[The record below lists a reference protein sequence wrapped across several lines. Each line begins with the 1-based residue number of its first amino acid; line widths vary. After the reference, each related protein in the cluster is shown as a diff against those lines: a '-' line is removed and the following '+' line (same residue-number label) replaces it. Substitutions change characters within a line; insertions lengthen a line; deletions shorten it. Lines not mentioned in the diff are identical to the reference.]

1 MRPMSEPADETL
13 LSVRGLRKTYGK
25 TQALRGMTFD
35 VQPGEFLGLLGPNG
49 AGKTTLIRTIG
60 GRVAPDAGEV
70 RFLGRPMAW
79 TRDRDAIGLV
89 PQDLAVYGDLTAE
102 ENLRAFGRLHGVRG
116 RLLNERVERA
126 LEWTG
131 LADRRRSL
139 VGGFSGGMK
148 RRVNIA
154 CGVLHEPALVLL
166 DEPTVG
172 VDPQSREKIFDMV
185 EELRGR
191 GTTFLLTTHHL
202 DEAEARCDRLVIV
215 DHGAVI
221 AEGDAAGL
229 IRQTVGAETR
239 VQLRLAET
247 PAPEAAAALLA
258 RGVSVNGDGRTV
270 VAAMAEVVAELPRLM
285 VALSESGCRV
295 EDVHVRPP
303 TLQSVFMHLTGR
315 ELRE

>member
-1 MRPMSEPADETL
+1 MPTMPEGPETL
-13 LSVRGLRKTYGK
+13 LSVDGLRKSYGS
-25 TQALRGMTFD
+25 TRALRGMTFD

-49 AGKTTLIRTIG
+49 AGKTTLIRTIC
-60 GRVAPDAGEV
+60 GRVRPDAGEV
-70 RFLGRPMAW
+70 RFLGRRLNW
-79 TRDRDAIGLV
+79 RRDRDAIGLV
-89 PQDLAVYGDLTAE
+89 PQDLAVYPDLSAE
-102 ENLRAFGRLHGVRG
+102 ENMRVFGRLHGVTGRVLRG
-116 RLLNERVERA
+116 RIERA

-172 VDPQSREKIFDMV
+172 VDPQSREKIFDMI

-191 GTTFLLTTHHL
+191 GTTFVLTTHHL

-215 DHGAVI
+215 DHGSVI
-221 AEGDAAGL
+221 AEGDAASL
-229 IRQTVGAETR
+229 IRGTVGAETR
-239 VQLRLAET
+239 VQLRLRET
-247 PAPEAAAALLA
+247 PAAATTAALA
-258 RGVSVNGDGRTV
+258 EQGVHVNGDGRTV
-270 VAAMAEVVAELPRLM
+270 AAAMAEVVTDLPRLM
-285 VALSESGCRV
+285 LRLSDAGCHV